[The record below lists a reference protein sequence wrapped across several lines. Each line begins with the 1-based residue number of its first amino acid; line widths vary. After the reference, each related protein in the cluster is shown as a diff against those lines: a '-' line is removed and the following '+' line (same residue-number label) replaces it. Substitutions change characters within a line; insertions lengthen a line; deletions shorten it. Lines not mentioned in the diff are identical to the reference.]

1 MRRLFYSD
9 AHGVGTSF
17 GLLLVR
23 VVMGAA
29 FMFHGWPKIQNPTNW
44 LNSETTDV
52 HGALQAAAAVSEFVG
67 GGALILGLFS
77 RLAALGTGITMAVAI
92 GIVHLALR
100 DPFVAA
106 PGKSS
111 WESAAIYLACSI
123 LILLAGPGRFSLDAL
138 LFRQRAPVE
147 PATA

>member
-9 AHGVGTSF
+9 AHCAGTSF

-52 HGALQAAAAVSEFVG
+52 HAALQAAAAISEFA
-67 GGALILGLFS
+67 GGAALIVGLFS
-77 RLAALGTGITMAVAI
+77 RLAALGTGITMAVGI

-100 DPFVAA
+100 DPFVGK
-106 PGKSS
+106 PGARS

-138 LFRQRAPVE
+138 LFRRRRVEE
-147 PATA
+147 PAIA